1 MITSIN
7 NFAFHLQQIGDNHK
21 HTLIWSH
28 GLISSIQADDKIN
41 IVNFNKLSS
50 VANIVRLDSR
60 SHGLTENDLHHIHLT
75 WKQTALD
82 TIAIADHLDLT
93 EFTVGGT
100 SMGAGAALWVASLA
114 PNRVKKIILHLPPD
128 AWSMRSQVTLNYQA
142 AIKAIKNNGLSKVAT
157 TLKQDTHHFLKQHQT
172 AYHAAVDLF
181 CDKGQDTI
189 MAILQGACQSDF
201 PDKDALANL
210 DQPVLILPWENLN
223 GHSIQIATELS
234 ILFANATL
242 NIAQNK
248 EQAFAHTDSILTFL
262 HHP

>member
-7 NFAFHLQQIGDNHK
+7 NFAFYLQQTGDNHK
-21 HTLIWSH
+21 PSLIWSH

-41 IVNFNKLSS
+41 IINFNKLSS
-50 VANIVRLDSR
+50 VANIVRFDSR
-60 SHGLTENDLHHIHLT
+60 SHGLTENDLHDVHLT

-82 TIAIADHLDLT
+82 TIAIADHLGLT
-93 EFTVGGT
+93 EFAVGGT
-100 SMGAGAALWVASLA
+100 SMGAGAALWAASLV

-142 AIKAIKNNGLSKVAT
+142 AIKAIKSNRLSKVAT
-157 TLKQDTHHFLKQHQT
+157 ALKQDTHDYLKQYQT
-172 AYHAAVDLF
+172 ESHAAVDLF

-189 MAILQGACQSDF
+189 ISILQGACQSDF

-210 DQPVLILPWENLN
+210 DLPVLILPWENLN
-223 GHSIQIATELS
+223 GHSIEIAIELS
-234 ILFANATL
+234 TLFSNATL

-248 EQAFAHTDSILTFL
+248 KQAFAHTDSILTFL
-262 HHP
+262 HQP